1 MRRSL
6 LFLALCVTAVFALS
20 FSLIPDFKQFVSDQ
34 LAAVI
39 GIDINEVRK
48 WQLQNGLNRD
58 LAYGDSGSDVRLLQE
73 GMSKISL
80 NFTAKNI
87 TGYYGPKT
95 AKAVSDFQTAQGL
108 NATGQLDSGTRAA
121 LNNVYLKELCPDGQG
136 NVYSDEIMIHI
147 NRDIALPSDY
157 IPDNLVPI
165 SDYVKTLGIICL
177 KREVVPFLKQM
188 FDDAASQ
195 EINLSV
201 TSGFRRPEI
210 QSIIQKMWI
219 LLNGERARV
228 GVAEPLH
235 SEHQLGTTV
244 DISGESVNNSGAS
257 DNFDGTAEDEWL
269 KQNAYKYGFVM
280 SYPKGKMP
288 VTGYMY
294 EPWHYRFVGIETA
307 KQIYDKQI
315 SIEEY
320 FNSAS
325 STVNF

>member
-1 MRRSL
+1 MRKSL
-6 LFLALCVTAVFALS
+6 LFLTLCVTVVFALS
-20 FSLIPDFKQFVSDQ
+20 FSLIPDFRQFISNQ

-39 GIDINEVRK
+39 GIDVNQVRM

-80 NFTAKNI
+80 DFTAKNI

-108 NATGQLDSGTRAA
+108 DATGRLDSGTREI
-121 LNNVYLKELCPDGQG
+121 LNYLYFKELCPDGQG
-136 NVYSDEIMIHI
+136 SAYSDEIMIHV
-147 NRDIALPSDY
+147 NRDKSLPADY
-157 IPDNLVPI
+157 IPENLINI
-165 SDYVKTLGIICL
+165 SDFVKTPWITCL
-177 KREVVPFLKQM
+177 RQDVAPFLKQM
-188 FDDAASQ
+188 FDDATNQ
-195 EINLSV
+195 KIKLSV

-219 LLNGERARV
+219 FLNGESARN

-235 SEHQLGTTV
+235 SEHQLGTTI

-257 DNFDGTAEDEWL
+257 GNFDGTPEDAWL

-280 SYPKGKMP
+280 SYPKGKMA

-294 EPWHYRFVGIETA
+294 EPWHYRYVGTEIA
-307 KQIYDKQI
+307 KEIYDKGI
-315 SIEEY
+315 SVEEY
-320 FNSAS
+320 FTT
-325 STVNF
+325 STCTLNF